1 MLGATKLNTELRVG
15 ARYYG
20 DIDLHIASASD
31 NDQTQVRQIN
41 HFIDEGV
48 DLLIISPNQMSTICP
63 AIERARKKGIP
74 VVLFD
79 RKPTPTTTR
88 PTWEPTTMA
97 SVA

>member
-1 MLGATKLNTELRVG
+1 MLGRAWRDKLNTELRVG

-48 DLLIISPNQMSTICP
+48 DCSS
-63 AIERARKKGIP
+63 
-74 VVLFD
+74 F
-79 RKPTPTTTR
+79 R
-88 PTWEPTTMA
+88 PTR
-97 SVA
+97 